1 MRSRPLSILSGLA
14 ALVAAGLL
22 ASCASPE
29 VRSSCHERVNDCLAG
44 CRTAG
49 PLPRN
54 MPVAVLGTYVDD
66 RTGCER
72 QCHDLCIGV
81 VPQ

>member
-1 MRSRPLSILSGLA
+1 MKPRSFPVRIGFA
-14 ALVAAGLL
+14 ALVAAGLF

-44 CRTAG
+44 CRTG
-49 PLPRN
+49 SPLPRN
-54 MPVAVLGTYVDD
+54 TPASVLGTYVDD

-81 VPQ
+81 VPR